1 MILNLYAPAPQSTH
15 MSMTIIS
22 FNIFSLMM
30 MILFSQWHRLQW
42 NTEFLFQESN
52 LWPSRNCS
60 GGQKCWDLSIN
71 TSKNSDLL
79 PPSSKNVKCWAKWAE
94 INSFLGATLLGGG
107 GGGGRRGGGMNPKL
121 IKKLILFWAQHCLG
135 GGGGAVGWRD
145 EPEVD
150 EKKNCY

>member
-1 MILNLYAPAPQSTH
+1 MILNLYAPAPQRTH

-52 LWPSRNCS
+52 LWPSRNYS

-107 GGGGRRGGGMNPKL
+107 GRGGGMKGWTRSRWK
-121 IKKLILFWAQHCLG
+121 KKLLLRGHSCATITWECFSTMSQSVLTSI
-135 GGGGAVGWRD
+135 V
-145 EPEVD
+145 V
-150 EKKNCY
+150 

>member
-30 MILFSQWHRLQW
+30 MILFSQWHRLQL

-52 LWPSRNCS
+52 LWPSRNYS

-94 INSFLGATLLGGG
+94 INSFLGATLLVGGG
-107 GGGGRRGGGMNPKL
+107 GGGGG
-121 IKKLILFWAQHCLG
+121 
-135 GGGGAVGWRD
+135 GWRD

-150 EKKNCY
+150 EKKIVTKRTLLCNNYLGVFFYNVPIWFDLHCSLA

>member
-30 MILFSQWHRLQW
+30 MILFSQWHRLQL

-52 LWPSRNCS
+52 LWPSRNYS

-107 GGGGRRGGGMNPKL
+107 GGRGGGMKGWTRSRWK
-121 IKKLILFWAQHCLG
+121 KKLLLRGYSCATITWECFSTMSQSVLTSI
-135 GGGGAVGWRD
+135 V
-145 EPEVD
+145 V
-150 EKKNCY
+150 

>member
-1 MILNLYAPAPQSTH
+1 MILNVYAPAPQRTH

-30 MILFSQWHRLQW
+30 MILFSQWHRLQL

-52 LWPSRNCS
+52 LWPSRNYS

-94 INSFLGATLLGGG
+94 INSFFGRNIAWR
-107 GGGGRRGGGMNPKL
+107 GGGGRGGGMKGWTRSRWK
-121 IKKLILFWAQHCLG
+121 KKLLLRGHSCATITWECFSTMSQSVLTSI
-135 GGGGAVGWRD
+135 AV
-145 EPEVD
+145 
-150 EKKNCY
+150 

>member
-30 MILFSQWHRLQW
+30 MILFSQWHRLQL

-52 LWPSRNCS
+52 LWPSRNYS

-107 GGGGRRGGGMNPKL
+107 GRGGGMKEWTRRRWK
-121 IKKLILFWAQHCLG
+121 KKLLLRGHSCATITWECFSTMSQSVLTSI
-135 GGGGAVGWRD
+135 V
-145 EPEVD
+145 V
-150 EKKNCY
+150 

>member
-30 MILFSQWHRLQW
+30 MILFSQWHRLQL

-52 LWPSRNCS
+52 LWPSRNYS

-107 GGGGRRGGGMNPKL
+107 GGRGGGMKGWTRSRWK
-121 IKKLILFWAQHCLG
+121 KKLLLRGHSCATITWECFSTMSQSVLTSI
-135 GGGGAVGWRD
+135 V
-145 EPEVD
+145 V
-150 EKKNCY
+150 

>member
-1 MILNLYAPAPQSTH
+1 MILNLYAPAPQRTH

-30 MILFSQWHRLQW
+30 MILFSQWHRRQL

-52 LWPSRNCS
+52 LWPSRNYS

-94 INSFLGATLLGGG
+94 INSFLGATLLGGRG
-107 GGGGRRGGGMNPKL
+107 GGRGGGMKGWTRSRWK
-121 IKKLILFWAQHCLG
+121 KKLLLRGHSCATITWECFSTMSQSVLTSI
-135 GGGGAVGWRD
+135 V
-145 EPEVD
+145 V
-150 EKKNCY
+150 

>member
-30 MILFSQWHRLQW
+30 MILFSPWHRLQL

-52 LWPSRNCS
+52 LWPSRNYS

-71 TSKNSDLL
+71 TSRNSDVL

-94 INSFLGATLLGGG
+94 INSFLGATLLGE
-107 GGGGRRGGGMNPKL
+107 GRGRSGGMKGWTRSRWK
-121 IKKLILFWAQHCLG
+121 KKLLLRGHSCATITWECFCTMSQSVLTSI
-135 GGGGAVGWRD
+135 V
-145 EPEVD
+145 V
-150 EKKNCY
+150 

>member
-52 LWPSRNCS
+52 LWPSRNYS

-79 PPSSKNVKCWAKWAE
+79 SPSSKNVKCWAKWAE

-107 GGGGRRGGGMNPKL
+107 GGGRGGGMKGWTRSRWK
-121 IKKLILFWAQHCLG
+121 KKLLLSGHSCATITWECFSTMSQSVLTSIVA
-135 GGGGAVGWRD
+135 
-145 EPEVD
+145 
-150 EKKNCY
+150 

>member
-30 MILFSQWHRLQW
+30 MILFSQWHRLQL

-52 LWPSRNCS
+52 LWPSRNYS

-79 PPSSKNVKCWAKWAE
+79 PPSSKNVKCE
-94 INSFLGATLLGGG
+94 QN
-107 GGGGRRGGGMNPKL
+107 GR
-121 IKKLILFWAQHCLG
+121 KLILFWAQHCLG
-135 GGGGAVGWRD
+135 GGGGRGGGMKGWTRSRW
-145 EPEVD
+145 
-150 EKKNCY
+150 KKKIVTKRTLLCNNYLGVFFYNVPICFDLHCSLA

>member
-30 MILFSQWHRLQW
+30 MILFSQWHRLQL
-42 NTEFLFQESN
+42 NIEFLFQESN
-52 LWPSRNCS
+52 LWPSRNYS

-79 PPSSKNVKCWAKWAE
+79 PPSSKNVKCE
-94 INSFLGATLLGGG
+94 QN
-107 GGGGRRGGGMNPKL
+107 GR
-121 IKKLILFWAQHCLG
+121 KLILFWAQHCLGGG

-150 EKKNCY
+150 EKKKLLLRGHSCATITWECFSTMSQSVLTSIVV

>member
-52 LWPSRNCS
+52 LWPSRNYS

-107 GGGGRRGGGMNPKL
+107 GGGGPEGR
-121 IKKLILFWAQHCLG
+121 W
-135 GGGGAVGWRD
+135 D

-150 EKKNCY
+150 EKKKLLLRGHSCATITWECFSTMSQSVLTSIVV

>member
-30 MILFSQWHRLQW
+30 MILFSQWHRLQL

-52 LWPSRNCS
+52 LWPSRNYS

-71 TSKNSDLL
+71 TSRNSDLL

-107 GGGGRRGGGMNPKL
+107 GGRGGGLKGWTRSRWK
-121 IKKLILFWAQHCLG
+121 KKLLLRGHSCATITWECFSTMSQSVLTSI
-135 GGGGAVGWRD
+135 V
-145 EPEVD
+145 V
-150 EKKNCY
+150 